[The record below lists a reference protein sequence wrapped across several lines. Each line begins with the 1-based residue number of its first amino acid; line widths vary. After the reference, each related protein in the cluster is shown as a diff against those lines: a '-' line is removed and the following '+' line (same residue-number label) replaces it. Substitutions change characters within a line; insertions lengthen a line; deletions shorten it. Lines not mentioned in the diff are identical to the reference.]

1 MFTRH
6 GFTAR
11 RLLSNPL
18 SSAKGSRLVR
28 SLRSGHWSRATLAL
42 GLGSLAFVQVAVAQ
56 IGISSGVAQ
65 IALVAHVPA
74 RAEIREVR
82 PARHSQAGSLHETS
96 LGLRLG
102 ANGGYRLV
110 AKATNAAGA
119 RVWVRAVDG
128 RFRELVPG
136 AAIVVAQ
143 DPAGT
148 QTLEREL
155 QYRVESTRWAR
166 TEPLPPVR
174 FEIVV
179 NPTL

>member
-1 MFTRH
+1 
-6 GFTAR
+6 
-11 RLLSNPL
+11 
-18 SSAKGSRLVR
+18 VR

-42 GLGSLAFVQVAVAQ
+42 GLGSLAFVRVAVAQ

-82 PARHSQAGSLHETS
+82 PARHWQAGSLRETS
-96 LGLRLG
+96 LSLRLG
-102 ANGGYRLV
+102 ANGGYQLV

-128 RFRELVPG
+128 RLRELVPG

-143 DPAGT
+143 SPGGT
-148 QTLEREL
+148 EKLEPKV
-155 QYRVESTRWAR
+155 QYRVERKGKSS
-166 TEPLPPVR
+166 TEPAPPVR
-174 FEIVV
+174 YEIVV